1 MRAHTHTLTHP
12 YIYTYCT
19 FNSHNTLQTTIESK
33 KKKKSYYRY
42 LYKPSVHQTESKI
55 RKRNKRTEKP
65 TKCWN
70 ELDADHDTC
79 SLQV

>member
-33 KKKKSYYRY
+33 KKKNLITGTYISPQSTKQKVRY
-42 LYKPSVHQTESKI
+42 V
-55 RKRNKRTEKP
+55 N
-65 TKCWN
+65 
-70 ELDADHDTC
+70 
-79 SLQV
+79 